1 MKTKSINN
9 SASFFVFN
17 SEVLAEVCFLFAP
30 SVSPFLFSAAQWK
43 PAGWIVAPPGAS
55 PLRDCLCWCLF
66 SSSVQKPYD
75 CVGVKFAVYSYG
87 TVREAL
93 RYLQLPCRRG
103 MCSLIGAPLNCDHN
117 VMFVC
122 FRQNVLPQAS
132 CWRRRPAVAS
142 WMFFLLLFVSIM
154 SRRLWIFIF
163 VCLSCFSVFTSFS
176 FGRRGWVVLVSWS
189 LQQVKILWLQRVLF
203 FLTSTTVAV

>member
-1 MKTKSINN
+1 MSLILKFSQK
-9 SASFFVFN
+9 SASCLPPVLPLSFSRLH
-17 SEVLAEVCFLFAP
+17 SENLQGKSL
-30 SVSPFLFSAAQWK
+30 L
-43 PAGWIVAPPGAS
+43 
-55 PLRDCLCWCLF
+55 LRVRLWDCLCWCLF

-93 RYLQLPCRRG
+93 LYLQLPCRRG

-163 VCLSCFSVFTSFS
+163 VCLWAASRCLRRSALGGEVESFWSPDLCSRLRFCDHSEFCFSSHPPPS
-176 FGRRGWVVLVSWS
+176 PCSRLP
-189 LQQVKILWLQRVLF
+189 LLLF
-203 FLTSTTVAV
+203 I